1 MKRWIWVIGLGA
13 ILAAGITL
21 GLRPQPVPVETAR
34 VAAKPLRVTI
44 EEEGKTRLRSRYVI
58 SAPVSGYLRRLPW
71 KAGDAIGSGAVVGRI
86 EPPHVVALDARTE
99 RQSTARVKAAEA
111 AGVASEARIHTLE
124 EQVKITRV
132 DLDHWRRERARDEGL
147 EKSGDIPSS
156 RLDQTLTQFRRA
168 ETAVAAAEKAVSEAR
183 SSRDAVRAEIVV
195 AREALSGPAE
205 AANGAVIAIAAP
217 AGGRVIRVLRDSEG
231 AVAMG
236 EPLIE
241 IGNAN
246 ALEIVVELL
255 SADAVRITPGTRV
268 LLTRWGGEKTLEAR
282 VRVIEPGG
290 FTKVSA
296 LGVEEQRVR
305 VVSDIASPEND
316 WKALGDGYRVEAAF
330 VLWESDRVVQI
341 ASNALFRSG
350 DGFAVYVI
358 EGGQAQLRKVKVGHR
373 SALAS
378 EIVDGL
384 REGDEV
390 ILHPDETIAA
400 GKLVV
405 AKAS

>member
-1 MKRWIWVIGLGA
+1 LKRWIWVLGLGA

-21 GLRPQPVPVETAR
+21 GLRPQPTPVETAR
-34 VAAKPLRVTI
+34 VSAKPLRVTI

-58 SAPVSGYLRRLPW
+58 SAPVSGYLRRLSW

-99 RQSTARVKAAEA
+99 QQSTARVKAAEA
-111 AGVASEARIHTLE
+111 AESASEARIRTLE
-124 EQVKITRV
+124 EQVKVARV
-132 DLDHWRRERARDEGL
+132 DLEHWRRERTREEAL
-147 EKSGDIPSS
+147 MKSGDIPSS
-156 RLDQTLTQFRRA
+156 RLDQTVTQFRRSEA
-168 ETAVAAAEKAVSEAR
+168 AVVAAEKAVSEAR
-183 SSRDAVRAEIVV
+183 SSREAVRAEIAV
-195 AREALSGPAE
+195 ARAALSGPLVS
-205 AANGAVIAIAAP
+205 ANGAVVSIAAP
-217 AGGRVIRVLRDSEG
+217 ASGRVIRVIRDSEG
-231 AVAMG
+231 SVAMG

-255 SADAVRITPGTRV
+255 SADAVKITPGTRAM
-268 LLTRWGGEKTLEAR
+268 LTRWGGEKALEAR

-305 VVSDIASPEND
+305 VVADIASPEGE

-330 VLWESDRVVQI
+330 VLWESERVVQI

-350 DGFAVYVI
+350 DGFAVYVV
-358 EGGQAQLRKVKVGHR
+358 EGGVAQLRKVKVGHR

-378 EIVDGL
+378 EIVEGL

-400 GKLVV
+400 GKPVV

>member
-1 MKRWIWVIGLGA
+1 MIGLGA
-13 ILAAGITL
+13 ILVAGITL
-21 GLRPQPVPVETAR
+21 GLRPQPAPVETAR

-71 KAGDAIGSGAVVGRI
+71 KAGDAIGAGGVVGRI
-86 EPPHVVALDARTE
+86 DPPRVVALDARAE
-99 RQSTARVKAAEA
+99 QQSIAGVRAAEA
-111 AGVASEARIHTLE
+111 AEAASEARIRTLE
-124 EQVKITRV
+124 EQVKVARV
-132 DLDHWRRERARDEGL
+132 DLDHWRRERLREEGL
-147 EKSGDIPSS
+147 VKSGDLPPS
-156 RLDQTLTQFRRA
+156 RLDQTVTQFKRA
-168 ETAVAAAEKAVSEAR
+168 EAAVAAAEKAVTGAR
-183 SSRDAVRAEIVV
+183 LETARAQAEILV
-195 AREALSGPAE
+195 AKAALGRPS
-205 AANGAVIAIAAP
+205 AVPHDSVTPVSAP

-231 AVAMG
+231 AVTMG

-255 SADAVRITPGTRV
+255 SADAVKISPGTRV
-268 LLTRWGGEKTLEAR
+268 LLTRWGGEQTLEAR

-305 VVSDIASPEND
+305 VVADIASPENE

-330 VLWESDRVVQI
+330 VLWESERVVQI
-341 ASNALFRSG
+341 PSNALFRG
-350 DGFAVYVI
+350 ADGFAVYAV
-358 EGGQAQLRKVKVGHR
+358 ENGVARLRKVKVGHR

-378 EIVDGL
+378 EIAEGL
-384 REGDEV
+384 NEGDEI

-400 GKLVV
+400 GKLVA
-405 AKAS
+405 AKAASN

>member
-1 MKRWIWVIGLGA
+1 
-13 ILAAGITL
+13 
-21 GLRPQPVPVETAR
+21 
-34 VAAKPLRVTI
+34 
-44 EEEGKTRLRSRYVI
+44 
-58 SAPVSGYLRRLPW
+58 
-71 KAGDAIGSGAVVGRI
+71 
-86 EPPHVVALDARTE
+86 
-99 RQSTARVKAAEA
+99 
-111 AGVASEARIHTLE
+111 
-124 EQVKITRV
+124 
-132 DLDHWRRERARDEGL
+132 
-147 EKSGDIPSS
+147 
-156 RLDQTLTQFRRA
+156 
-168 ETAVAAAEKAVSEAR
+168 
-183 SSRDAVRAEIVV
+183 
-195 AREALSGPAE
+195 
-205 AANGAVIAIAAP
+205 
-217 AGGRVIRVLRDSEG
+217 
-231 AVAMG
+231 MG

-255 SADAVRITPGTRV
+255 SADAVKITPGTRAM
-268 LLTRWGGEKTLEAR
+268 LTRWGGEKALEAR

-305 VVSDIASPEND
+305 VVADIASPEGE

-330 VLWESDRVVQI
+330 VLWESERVVQI

-350 DGFAVYVI
+350 DGFAVYVV
-358 EGGQAQLRKVKVGHR
+358 EGGVAQLRKVKVGHR

-378 EIVDGL
+378 EIVEGL

-400 GKLVV
+400 GKPVV

>member
-1 MKRWIWVIGLGA
+1 VIGLGA

-99 RQSTARVKAAEA
+99 RQSAARVKAAEA
-111 AGVASEARIHTLE
+111 AGVASEARIRTLE
-124 EQVKITRV
+124 EQVKIARV
-132 DLDHWRRERARDEGL
+132 DLEHWRRERVRDEGL
-147 EKSGDIPSS
+147 VKSGDIPSS

-168 ETAVAAAEKAVSEAR
+168 EAAVAAAEKAVSEAR
-183 SSRDAVRAEIVV
+183 SSRDAVRAEIAV
-195 AREALSGPAE
+195 AREALSGPGAQ
-205 AANGAVIAIAAP
+205 AASALVSIAAP
-217 AGGRVIRVLRDSEG
+217 ASGRVIRVLRDSEG

-255 SADAVRITPGTRV
+255 SADAVKITPGTRV
-268 LLTRWGGEKTLEAR
+268 LLTRWGGERTLEAR
-282 VRVIEPGG
+282 VRMIEPGG

-305 VVSDIASPEND
+305 VVADIASPEND

-341 ASNALFRSG
+341 ESNALFRSG
-350 DGFAVYVI
+350 DGFAVYVV

-400 GKLVV
+400 GKLVA